1 MEKVSPRLKKTSKDI
16 FLKTG
21 GINCTCKLY
30 ISHGS
35 TALLMHAM
43 DFLVLYVKPVSL
55 PGLEK

>member
-1 MEKVSPRLKKTSKDI
+1 MEKVSPKPKKTSKDI
-16 FLKTG
+16 FPKTG

-35 TALLMHAM
+35 TARLMHAT
-43 DFLVLYVKPVSL
+43 DFLVLYVKPVSQ